1 MAIEIHYDWCDL
13 LCYSLY
19 SHSHLLKNNKEKW
32 KGKCVFLFC
41 NKAFQMMTNL
51 FLWRQKAS
59 VTNVHRNMFFTMC
72 IKPRKERKRGGE
84 GSWRTEARIQ
94 SNLGKIESMKAVRK
108 VVILILNFLQLI
120 CSQGRKL
127 VVSLNHTHNRSHLR
141 GNIARDLAW
150 MGVLPIFQHHYW
162 VFMSWRMMTLVKYFN
177 TKPCLVNR
185 LNDVVSKQHLP

>member
-1 MAIEIHYDWCDL
+1 MVIEIHYDWCDL
-13 LCYSLY
+13 LWYSPY
-19 SHSHLLKNNKEKW
+19 SHSHLLKNNKENW

-72 IKPRKERKRGGE
+72 IKQGKERKRGGE
-84 GSWRTEARIQ
+84 GNWRTEARIQ
-94 SNLGKIESMKAVRK
+94 SNLGKTESRKAVK
-108 VVILILNFLQLI
+108 KLLFLFSI
-120 CSQGRKL
+120 SYSSSAQGRKL
-127 VVSLNHTHNRSHLR
+127 VVSLNHIHNRSHLK
-141 GNIARDLAW
+141 GNIASDLAW

-162 VFMSWRMMTLVKYFN
+162 IFMSWLMMTLVKYFN